1 MGALVSVCVC
11 SCMCVCVCI
20 QSWHCLMVCKRKPD
34 VGVARETEQ
43 HEARSAGAVPCVRL
57 LEPPTS
63 VQRRR
68 RAESTLG
75 FGAFRKL
82 VKVELAGI
90 HSKW

>member
-1 MGALVSVCVC
+1 
-11 SCMCVCVCI
+11 
-20 QSWHCLMVCKRKPD
+20 MVCKRKPD

-63 VQRRR
+63 VQGGVQRRS

-82 VKVELAGI
+82 VKVELLSTQHI
-90 HSKW
+90 VESRESLHFYNCKVRQ